1 MHMGLQL
8 SWLDFETTDNGDG
21 TQTLEAMASV
31 PPAKVSDVLAEVTA
45 VLAWAHRHLRD
56 GPQPLDDGGQWDA
69 WLQWQADDG
78 VVQTLPLPDPAH
90 TRPAGG
96 AGAPH
101 AFPVDARWLTIT
113 LTMVLPSAS
122 LPLPWAE

>member
-1 MHMGLQL
+1 MYMGLQL
-8 SWLDFETTDNGDG
+8 SWLDFESTDNGDD
-21 TQTLEAMASV
+21 THTLEAMASV
-31 PPAKVSDVLAEVTA
+31 VPARVSDVLAEVTA
-45 VLAWAHRHLRD
+45 VLAWAHQHLPE

-90 TRPAGG
+90 TWPGGG
-96 AGAPH
+96 ADALH

-113 LTMVLPSAS
+113 LTMVLPSAG
-122 LPLPWAE
+122 LLLPWAE